1 MKRKDCF
8 ATCNKSLNYKQ
19 TLFFSEKLINHASKH
34 WNRNIMAKA
43 TTVQVN
49 IFAVAS
55 EHRKIRTVA
64 HNKEEQ
70 ITCPIYHNNAFLE
83 GKELEQSNVTNTC
96 NGLPATLFWS
106 VN

>member
-34 WNRNIMAKA
+34 LNRNIMAKA

-55 EHRKIRTVA
+55 EHRK
-64 HNKEEQ
+64 
-70 ITCPIYHNNAFLE
+70 
-83 GKELEQSNVTNTC
+83 
-96 NGLPATLFWS
+96 
-106 VN
+106 